1 MKRESIQ
8 SFIEELK
15 DTDYNIAIHSISNTS
30 AEEKKHIVKNIFEEG
45 LKLKPG
51 WRTILATTISLRNKK
66 ENPKIVED
74 MADYTYCDGEQCNV
88 IVMVPNFIVN
98 SKGEKIFLGFPPINK
113 DTAGQQYGEKCILD
127 SICNN
132 LEIIPSEF
140 ILGYYN
146 SSLEIERSP
155 NYYMDLSKEKQD
167 EFFQKIKQNMTEL
180 YEKISNY
187 VVSNNIEGLNSIR
200 ELARINRRES
210 LISIIDNA
218 FNIINRLDSNKKFKM
233 ELRDGI
239 NFEQNEGKLVIQNE
253 KELNDREYYK

>member
-30 AEEKKHIVKNIFEEG
+30 AEEKKYIVKNIFEEG

-88 IVMVPNFIVN
+88 IVMVPNFIAN
-98 SKGEKIFLGFPPINK
+98 SKGKKIFLGFPPINK
-113 DTAGQQYGEKCILD
+113 DTAGQQYEEKCILD

-132 LEIIPSEF
+132 LGIIPSEF

-146 SSLEIERSP
+146 SSLEIEKNP
-155 NYYMDLSKEKQD
+155 NYYMNLTKEKQD
-167 EFFQKIKQNMTEL
+167 RLFQKIQQNMTSL
-180 YEKISNY
+180 YEKISDY
-187 VVSNNIEGLNSIR
+187 VVKNNIEGLENIK
-200 ELARINRRES
+200 ELARVRKRDS
-210 LISIIDNA
+210 LISIIENA
-218 FNIINRLDSNKKFKM
+218 IMVINRQNSNQKFKM
-233 ELRDGI
+233 ELRDGV
-239 NFEQNEGKLVIQNE
+239 NFKQNE
-253 KELNDREYYK
+253 KKLGIQREKILKDKECYK